1 MLTIFESNGIFQ
13 SIKNSNLGRRVFDGK
28 FKDAV
33 ITKAARN
40 GMNNKAD
47 QTGSDVSTMVAKY
60 HRLDPSNAND
70 NVKIH
75 KLTSK
80 YLNPNSVSNMYR
92 KAKMSLNNGSLFKK
106 N

>member
-13 SIKNSNLGRRVFDGK
+13 NIKNSNLGRAIFNGK

-40 GMNNKAD
+40 GINNKAD
-47 QTGSDVSTMVAKY
+47 QTGSDVSNMVAKY
-60 HRLDPSNAND
+60 HRLDPANMND
-70 NVKIH
+70 KVKIN
-75 KLTSK
+75 KLTSN

-92 KAKMSLNNGSLFKK
+92 KAKLALTR
-106 N
+106 